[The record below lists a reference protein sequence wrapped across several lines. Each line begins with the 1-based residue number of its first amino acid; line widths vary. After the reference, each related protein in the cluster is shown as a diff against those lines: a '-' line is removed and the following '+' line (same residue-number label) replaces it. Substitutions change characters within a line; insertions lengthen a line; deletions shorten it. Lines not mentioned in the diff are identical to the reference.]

1 MKPINMLVAATALV
15 MAAAPAFAV
24 DWVYVTTGENDSDF
38 YYDAGTIQ
46 RSGNRVTVWEKE
58 DASRNK
64 TVKYREQKI
73 QSQFSCSDRTYRLLS
88 FVTYYPDGKRNSY
101 SLDTYEQ
108 KVEAIPPD
116 TIGETRLEAVCSATA
131 P

>member
-1 MKPINMLVAATALV
+1 MKSIKFIVAAAALI
-15 MAAAPAFAV
+15 MAATPAFAV
-24 DWVYVTTGENDSDF
+24 DWVYVTTGENGSDF
-38 YYDAGTIQ
+38 YYDADTIQ
-46 RSGNRVTVWEKE
+46 RSGNQVTVWEKE

-73 QSQFSCSDRTYRLLS
+73 QGNFSCSSRTYRLLS
-88 FVTYYPDGKRNSY
+88 FVAYYPDGKQNSS

-108 KVEAIPPD
+108 KVEPIPPD

>member
-1 MKPINMLVAATALV
+1 MKHIKLIVATALV
-15 MAAAPAFAV
+15 LAATPAFAV
-24 DWVYVTTGENDSDF
+24 DWVYVSSDSTGTIY
-38 YYDAGTIQ
+38 YYDADTIL
-46 RSGNRVTVWEKE
+46 RSGSQVTVWEKE

-88 FVTYYPDGKRNSY
+88 FVTYYPDGKKISY

>member
-1 MKPINMLVAATALV
+1 MKPINLLGAATALI
-15 MAAAPAFAV
+15 MAATPAFAV
-24 DWVYVTTGENDSDF
+24 DWVYVTTGENGSDF
-38 YYDAGTIQ
+38 YYDADTIQ

-64 TVKYREQKI
+64 TVKYREQKT

-108 KVEAIPPD
+108 TVEAIPPD

>member
-1 MKPINMLVAATALV
+1 MKPINSLGAAIALV
-15 MAAAPAFAV
+15 MAVTPAFAAN
-24 DWVYVTTGENDSDF
+24 WVYVTTDVNGSDY
-38 YYDAGTIQ
+38 YYDADTIL
-46 RSGNRVTVWEKE
+46 RYGNRVTVWEKE

-88 FVTYYPDGKRNSY
+88 FVAYYPDGKRNSY

-116 TIGETRLEAVCSATA
+116 TIGETRLEAVCSATT

>member
-1 MKPINMLVAATALV
+1 MKHIKLIVAAALI
-15 MAAAPAFAV
+15 MAATPAFAV
-24 DWVYVTTGENDSDF
+24 DWVYVSADSNGTIY
-38 YYDAGTIQ
+38 YYDADTIR
-46 RSGNRVTVWEKE
+46 RSGSQVTVWEKE

-116 TIGETRLEAVCSATA
+116 TIGEARLEAVCSATA

>member
-1 MKPINMLVAATALV
+1 MKPINLLGAATALI
-15 MAAAPAFAV
+15 MAATPAFAV
-24 DWVYVTTGENDSDF
+24 DWVYVTTGENGSDF
-38 YYDAGTIQ
+38 YYDADTIQ

-64 TVKYREQKI
+64 TVKYREQKT

-108 KVEAIPPD
+108 TVEAIPPD
-116 TIGETRLEAVCSATA
+116 TIGETRLEAVCSATT

>member
-1 MKPINMLVAATALV
+1 MKHIKLIVATALV
-15 MAAAPAFAV
+15 LAATPAFAV
-24 DWVYVTTGENDSDF
+24 DWVYVSSDSTGTIY
-38 YYDAGTIQ
+38 YYDADTIR
-46 RSGNRVTVWEKE
+46 RSGSQVTVWEKE

-88 FVTYYPDGKRNSY
+88 FVTYYPDGKKISY

-108 KVEAIPPD
+108 KVEVIPPD
-116 TIGETRLEAVCSATA
+116 TIGETRLEAACSATA